1 MLLKDLLAQINQ
13 EVKANPK
20 VLGFEVRI
28 DQYHDGIYIS
38 KDGTVEADIFRVE
51 PAICRGETSTV
62 TIG

>member
-1 MLLKDLLAQINQ
+1 MLLKDLLAKIHEEIQT
-13 EVKANPK
+13 NPK

-38 KDGTVEADIFRVE
+38 KDGTVHADIFRVE
-51 PAICRGETSTV
+51 PAVCRGETSTV